1 MFIFS
6 FPNSQGKHFLIFQ
19 SVNLWGLQRTPWI
32 LASLCPSSVNLSTK
46 YEKKSSTSEVSISSS
61 KLLSTTSDLS
71 CMTRPHPLTP
81 RTDQTLAL
89 MPKVELLL
97 PPAKSPKQVKSKAS
111 LGGESKVESLTNYW
125 SREFNWDRGA
135 LVKKAIEA
143 SEAWDGWDWSDSEHP
158 QMFLAPS
165 LGQVGGIRKLKI
177 HFDICMRV
185 KFIAASIYLL

>member
-32 LASLCPSSVNLSTK
+32 LASLCPSSVNLSTTF
-46 YEKKSSTSEVSISSS
+46 EKKSSSSEVSISSSEVSISSS
-61 KLLSTTSDLS
+61 KLLSTTSDLL

-111 LGGESKVESLTNYW
+111 LGGRIKGRW
-125 SREFNWDRGA
+125 R
-135 LVKKAIEA
+135 
-143 SEAWDGWDWSDSEHP
+143 AW
-158 QMFLAPS
+158 QT
-165 LGQVGGIRKLKI
+165 
-177 HFDICMRV
+177 
-185 KFIAASIYLL
+185 IAVNSIGTAGRWWKRR

>member
-19 SVNLWGLQRTPWI
+19 SENLWGLQRTPWI

-46 YEKKSSTSEVSISSS
+46 FEKKSPTSEVSISSS
-61 KLLSTTSDLS
+61 ELLSTTSDLS
-71 CMTRPHPLTP
+71 WMTRPHPLTP

-111 LGGESKVESLTNYW
+111 LGGRIKGG
-125 SREFNWDRGA
+125 RELDKLLPWIQLGPRGVGEKGDRGVRGVRRMRLIRHRASTDVSRA
-135 LVKKAIEA
+135 LPR
-143 SEAWDGWDWSDSEHP
+143 SSGGDWKSTLTFACKSK
-158 QMFLAPS
+158 S
-165 LGQVGGIRKLKI
+165 LSLRQT
-177 HFDICMRV
+177 H
-185 KFIAASIYLL
+185 

>member
-61 KLLSTTSDLS
+61 KLLSTTSDLL

-111 LGGESKVESLTNYW
+111 LGGETKAGGELDKLLKPWIQLGPWRVGEKG
-125 SREFNWDRGA
+125 DRGVRGVRRMRLIRLRASTDVSRA
-135 LVKKAIEA
+135 LR
-143 SEAWDGWDWSDSEHP
+143 WSS
-158 QMFLAPS
+158 
-165 LGQVGGIRKLKI
+165 GGN
-177 HFDICMRV
+177 
-185 KFIAASIYLL
+185 